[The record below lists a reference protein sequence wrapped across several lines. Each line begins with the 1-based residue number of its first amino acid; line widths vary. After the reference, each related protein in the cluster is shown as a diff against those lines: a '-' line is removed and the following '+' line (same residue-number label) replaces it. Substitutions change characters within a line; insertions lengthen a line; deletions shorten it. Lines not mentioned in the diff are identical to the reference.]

1 MLFRSVGKY
10 LKNSFS
16 RTDKPVLISSMI
28 ITLMSLVTIF
38 GARENFGTRKFIM
51 QLAMTVVG
59 LCAVAVI
66 VNIDYKIF
74 VDRYWIPLFLA
85 STLLL
90 AVTLVLGDTGAN
102 GTESANKSW
111 LTIISVGSLTFQ
123 IQPSEFVKI
132 AFIISFSKH
141 LSLVKSKINDIHVLI
156 PLAVHAGAIVG
167 LILLS
172 GDLGVALVYVG
183 IIAVMLIFAG
193 LSFWYFAGAVGA
205 VVLLFP
211 FLWQYLNPY
220 QQDRILY
227 GFQPEL
233 DPSGYGFQPLLSLK
247 AITAGGLFGRGID
260 SGGYYEI
267 LPASHTDFIF
277 ATYCEMFGFV
287 GAIVFLAVMAVLIIR
302 MINIAK
308 KCGDG
313 FGSFICIGVAAMFTV
328 QTVMNIGMCL
338 AFLPVIGITLP
349 FMSAGGSSMLALYLA
364 VGMVHAISAHSK
376 SYHIGNAR
384 YTMYMREKK
393 KNRIR

>member
-1 MLFRSVGKY
+1 MIFNALGRFFR
-10 LKNSFS
+10 NSFA
-16 RTDKPVLISSMI
+16 RIDKVLLASSML

-51 QLAMTVVG
+51 QLAMTIVG

-66 VNIDYKIF
+66 VNIDYRLF
-74 VDRYWIPLFLA
+74 VDRYWIPLFLV

-90 AVTLVLGDTGAN
+90 AVTLVVGDTGAN

-111 LTIISVGSLTFQ
+111 LTIISIGSLTFQ

-141 LSLVKSKINDIHVLI
+141 LSMVKSNINDINVLI

-183 IIAVMLIFAG
+183 IIAIMLIFAG
-193 LSFWYFAGAVGA
+193 LSLKYFAAAVAA
-205 VVLLFP
+205 VVALFP
-211 FLWQYLNPY
+211 FLWQYLSPY

-247 AITAGGLFGRGID
+247 AISAGGIFGRGMT
-260 SGGYYEI
+260 SGGYYEV

-287 GAIVFLAVMAVLIIR
+287 GALVFLAAMTVLILR
-302 MINIAK
+302 MLRIAK
-308 KCGDG
+308 DCRDD
-313 FGSFICIGVAAMFTV
+313 FGSFICIGVASMFIV
-328 QTVMNIGMCL
+328 QTIMNIGMCL
-338 AFLPVIGITLP
+338 ALLPVIGITLP

-364 VGMVHAISAHSK
+364 VGMVHAISAHGK
-376 SYHIGNAR
+376 SYDIGNAR
-384 YTMYMREKK
+384 YSSYLRS
-393 KNRIR
+393 RRR